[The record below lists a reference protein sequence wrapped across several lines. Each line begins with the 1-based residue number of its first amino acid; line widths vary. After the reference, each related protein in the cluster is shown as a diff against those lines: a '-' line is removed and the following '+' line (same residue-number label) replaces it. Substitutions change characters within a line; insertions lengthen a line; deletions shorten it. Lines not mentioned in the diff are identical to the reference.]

1 MPADAIL
8 DAHNRRLRE
17 LDPLLPMAKP
27 LPAAGPGDVPIEGP
41 GGSAL
46 ARLTRVDLDSF
57 AATWT
62 AAEEHRLLARAA
74 DVNSMADLLAQWEDT
89 LAARGSGGDPDSEA
103 VLSWPSRDA
112 AMVRVFRTH
121 RLVPQ
126 ATIAVRPSGRNAPP
140 TRVADVTVRPLRAR
154 DVDAATRLWL
164 AEVAWDQQFGG
175 PIQRTST
182 EPNIRNRL
190 AGAARADDPWSW
202 VAEQAG
208 RLVGLVVV
216 SPPTAAGWV
225 APLVAADPVAYV
237 DNLLVVDGHRGSG
250 VGAVLVQ
257 HVHAALDGAGVAATL
272 LHYAFMNPLSGP
284 FWHRSGYRPLWTIWS
299 RWPARP

>member
-17 LDPLLPMAKP
+17 LDPLLPTAKP

-175 PIQRTST
+175 PIQRTSET
-182 EPNIRNRL
+182 GSRARPARTIRG
-190 AGAARADDPWSW
+190 AGSLSRPAASSGSSW
-202 VAEQAG
+202 YP
-208 RLVGLVVV
+208 R
-216 SPPTAAGWV
+216 PRRPAGWRRWSPRTRWRTWTTCWWWTAIAAV
-225 APLVAADPVAYV
+225 AWAPYSCSTCMP
-237 DNLLVVDGHRGSG
+237 R
-250 VGAVLVQ
+250 
-257 HVHAALDGAGVAATL
+257 
-272 LHYAFMNPLSGP
+272 
-284 FWHRSGYRPLWTIWS
+284 WTAQAS
-299 RWPARP
+299 RRRCCTTPS